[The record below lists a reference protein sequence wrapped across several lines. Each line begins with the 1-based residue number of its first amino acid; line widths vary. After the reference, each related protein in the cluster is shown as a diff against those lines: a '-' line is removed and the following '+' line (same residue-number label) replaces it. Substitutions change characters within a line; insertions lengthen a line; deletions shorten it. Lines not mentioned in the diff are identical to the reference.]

1 MAKFTCNFISYT
13 LLRAVDITV
22 VVPSPTTPEAMG
34 MGLEPGSKP
43 SHKPK
48 AKYPVLY
55 LLHGMA
61 NNHATWTGYTNVEF
75 YAEERNIAVVM
86 ISGENKSYVNHPS
99 GDRFFDFLSKE
110 VPEFVCG
117 MFPISDR
124 PEDTYI
130 AGLSMGGYGTLVH
143 ALNNPERFAALGAF
157 SAAVSL
163 NPAALAN
170 IGDTKAED
178 TNEVAESVTSGKIN
192 PQYDPSSLAESIYK
206 EGRKFP
212 KIYLACGAKDFL
224 YNANQEFRDKL
235 TEYGADVTWFET
247 PNHGHEWRFWDLV
260 VEKFLDWIP
269 RTDEYAK
276 GGAKRQI

>member
-1 MAKFTCNFISYT
+1 
-13 LLRAVDITV
+13 
-22 VVPSPTTPEAMG
+22 
-34 MGLEPGSKP
+34 
-43 SHKPK
+43 
-48 AKYPVLY
+48 
-55 LLHGMA
+55 
-61 NNHATWTGYTNVEF
+61 
-75 YAEERNIAVVM
+75 
-86 ISGENKSYVNHPS
+86 
-99 GDRFFDFLSKE
+99 
-110 VPEFVCG
+110 
-117 MFPISDR
+117 
-124 PEDTYI
+124 
-130 AGLSMGGYGTLVH
+130 MGGYGTLVH